1 MGREVRM
8 RPRSFLEAERLW
20 RWIRG
25 EDVPTRPL
33 VLRTLVYPRE
43 AILRIRRAVQKGIP
57 AFAAINRERGRLLR
71 MDFAEQANPRRKEV
85 PGNRRSDC
93 AGAVHPVGD
102 AREAQ
107 PEHGRVGQGR
117 ATRNREAMKGESLI
131 EEVLTV
137 LMLVALWLMW
147 LMVPA

>member
-1 MGREVRM
+1 M
-8 RPRSFLEAERLW
+8 RLRSFVEAERLW
-20 RWIRG
+20 RWIRA
-25 EDVPTRPL
+25 EDVPTSPL

-43 AILRIRRAVQKGIP
+43 ATLRIRRAVQKGIP
-57 AFAAINRERGRLLR
+57 EFAAINRERERLLQLG
-71 MDFAEQANPRRKEV
+71 FAEHANPRRKEV

-107 PEHGRVGQGR
+107 PEPGRVGQGR
-117 ATRNREAMKGESLI
+117 VPRNREARKGESPL

-137 LMLVALWLMW
+137 LMLVALWLLW

>member
-1 MGREVRM
+1 M
-8 RPRSFLEAERLW
+8 RLRSFLEAERLW
-20 RWIRG
+20 RWIRT
-25 EDVPTRPL
+25 EDVPTSPL

-57 AFAAINRERGRLLR
+57 EFAAINRERERLLQTG
-71 MDFAEQANPRRKEV
+71 FAEQGNPRRKEV
-85 PGNRRSDC
+85 LGNRRSDC
-93 AGAVHPVGD
+93 AGAVHP
-102 AREAQ
+102 
-107 PEHGRVGQGR
+107 EHGRVGKGR
-117 ATRNREAMKGESLI
+117 VPRNPDGMKGKSLI